1 MPFSLTPTCL
11 VAGMAEAQTYA
22 SAVLRLVSLAEEQ
35 RVPLASAGSIRH
47 LLPLLD
53 GKNSA
58 ARWNARQVR

>member
-1 MPFSLTPTCL
+1 
-11 VAGMAEAQTYA
+11 MAEAQTYA